1 MADHLG
7 IDISQLTDDRT
18 LDDPGFDEVD
28 IEELLL
34 ALEEEPDTTS
44 DAPTFAPLALPF
56 PGTDAPLT
64 PDSTVGELMA
74 YIHPR

>member
-1 MADHLG
+1 MHTEKSTSKNCFSPSKKNWIQPATPPH
-7 IDISQLTDDRT
+7 SPPLT
-18 LDDPGFDEVD
+18 
-28 IEELLL
+28 
-34 ALEEEPDTTS
+34 
-44 DAPTFAPLALPF
+44 LPF